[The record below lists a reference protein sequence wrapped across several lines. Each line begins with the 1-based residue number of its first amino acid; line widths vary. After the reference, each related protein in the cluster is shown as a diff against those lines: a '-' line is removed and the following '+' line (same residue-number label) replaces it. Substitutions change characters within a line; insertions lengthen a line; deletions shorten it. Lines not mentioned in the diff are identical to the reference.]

1 MENNNQSIIPNSS
14 LFNKNLSYQVT
25 QKTSPLK
32 GKTVDYM
39 NIDLLKEYMSESH
52 KILSGRM
59 KGVNRKEQ
67 KKITT
72 AIKRAQHLAL
82 LPFG

>member
-1 MENNNQSIIPNSS
+1 MENNNQSTIPNSS
-14 LFNKNLSYQVT
+14 LFNKNLSYQVV
-25 QKTSPLK
+25 QRHDPLK
-32 GKTVDYM
+32 GKTIDYM

-52 KILSGRM
+52 KILSGRI
-59 KGVNRKEQ
+59 KGVNRKGQ
-67 KKITT
+67 KKITV

>member
-1 MENNNQSIIPNSS
+1 MENVIPNSS
-14 LFNKNLSYQVT
+14 LFNKNLSYQIP
-25 QKTSPLK
+25 QKINPLK
-32 GKTVDYM
+32 DKFIDYM
-39 NIDLLKEYMSESH
+39 NVDLLKEYMSESH

-59 KGVNRKEQ
+59 KGVDRKGQ
-67 KKITT
+67 KKISI